1 MEHNIGIQLA
11 RNRYRVCCRN
21 KATLLR
27 FGLGYRNS
35 FGQDGPKPADD
46 EVETYRC
53 GGRLK

>member
-11 RNRYRVCCRN
+11 RNRRTVCCCS

-27 FGLGYRNS
+27 FGLGYRNRI
-35 FGQDGPKPADD
+35 GQDGPKPADD
-46 EVETYRC
+46 EVETYRR